1 MQKIDNG
8 EATIIINKQRF
19 SEIASKCVID
29 SIPMVMAIN
38 PPDLF
43 AILFDVYLAHL
54 TYALF
59 DEDEE

>member
-8 EATIIINKQRF
+8 EATIIISKQRF
-19 SEIASKCVID
+19 SEIASHCLVD
-29 SIPMVMAIN
+29 SMPEIMAIN
-38 PPDLF
+38 PIMFSKLF
-43 AILFDVYLAHL
+43 AFYLAHL